1 MNLNEPIEIIK
12 LIKEKMTEVIIE
24 NDYKYLN
31 GNIDNLFIVYSADL
45 CGILLNYYPDAT
57 IMMNKNYRVCGIMI
71 EGVIYT
77 SNGIADEKDYII
89 ARHQEIGFIQ
99 KSFNHLSDCVLV
111 KLNEKLYDSLQSK
124 KGVSYKLRKNRE
136 NFT

>member
-1 MNLNEPIEIIK
+1 MILNEPIEIIK
-12 LIKEKMTEVIIE
+12 LIKEKMSEVIIE
-24 NDYKYLN
+24 NNYKYLN

-89 ARHQEIGFIQ
+89 AGPQEIGFIQ
-99 KSFNHLSDCVLV
+99 KGFNQLSDCVLI
-111 KLNEKLYDSLQSK
+111 KLNEKIYESLQNK
-124 KGVSYKLRKNRE
+124 KGIPYKLRKNRE